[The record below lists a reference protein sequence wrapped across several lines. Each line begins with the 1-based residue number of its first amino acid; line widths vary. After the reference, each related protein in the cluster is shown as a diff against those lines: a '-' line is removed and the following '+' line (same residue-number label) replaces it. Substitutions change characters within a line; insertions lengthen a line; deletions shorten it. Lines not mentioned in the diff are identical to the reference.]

1 MTSTLTV
8 TDIAGYLRD
17 SGWQQRQERWR
28 GASIW
33 VYEEQYE
40 VLVPARDGMGD
51 SDLRVRQIVDTLAQV
66 EDRPTGEIVLDIR
79 MPWSDTQVI
88 TMFPHG
94 LPSGFTTLRGGLQ
107 ALTGVEGALRAAAQS
122 VRGDVP
128 ADVERLLG
136 RVQLGPARAGS
147 YILPVRVPVDDDDA
161 LGRQVTRRLHTAV
174 SLLSRAQPDPNDLR
188 EAEIPAELCESVSR
202 LGNRPF
208 EIGFRWARA
217 IPSDLPTV
225 AYTFAEGAAT
235 VIRAAAEQ
243 LRRMGDPATVTLT
256 GVIQGLRD
264 DESRDDRW
272 SIEVRGTGRRAVW
285 VRLPDRATYDAAIAA
300 HRAGRQVR
308 VRGEMKTLGR
318 RAELLAGPDGF
329 QLLED

>member
-1 MTSTLTV
+1 MTSSLGV
-8 TDIAGYLRD
+8 TDIASYLVD

-33 VYEEQYE
+33 VYDEEYE

-51 SDLRVRQIVDTLAQV
+51 ADLRVRQILDTLTQV
-66 EDRPTGEIVLDIR
+66 ENRPREEIVLDIR
-79 MPWSDTQVI
+79 LPWSDTQVI
-88 TMFPHG
+88 RMFPDG
-94 LPSGFTTLRGGLQ
+94 LPSGFTTLHAGLQ

-147 YILPVRVPVDDDDA
+147 YILPVRVPVDDA

-174 SLLSRAQPDPNDLR
+174 SLLSNPQPDPNGLR
-188 EAEIPAELCESVSR
+188 EAEVPAELCESVSR

-217 IPSDLPTV
+217 IPSDLPSAV
-225 AYTFAEGAAT
+225 YNFAEGAST

-243 LRRMGDPATVTLT
+243 LRRLDDPATVAVS

-264 DESRDDRW
+264 DESREDRW
-272 SIEVRGTGRRAVW
+272 SIEIRGAGRRAVW
-285 VRLPDRATYDAAIAA
+285 VRLPDRATYEVAIAA

-308 VRGEMKTLGR
+308 VRGEMKTIGR
-318 RAELLAGPDGF
+318 RVELLAGPDGF